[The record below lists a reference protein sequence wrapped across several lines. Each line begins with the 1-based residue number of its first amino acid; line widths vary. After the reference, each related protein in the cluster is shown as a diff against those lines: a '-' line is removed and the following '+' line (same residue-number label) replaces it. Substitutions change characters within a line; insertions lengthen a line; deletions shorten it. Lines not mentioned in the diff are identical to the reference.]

1 MAPDAKE
8 KNTYLNDPESGA
20 EMMRLLDQDHT
31 LTTCMGGVW
40 PEQHNPDA
48 IQDVLDIACGPGGW
62 VQEIA
67 FIYPAIQITGI
78 DISQAMIEYATMQ
91 ARVQHLDN
99 AHFHVM
105 DATRQLDF
113 PDASFD
119 LVNSRTIAGFMRTS
133 IWPTLIQECMRL
145 LRPGGILRITET
157 DHWGTSNAPAFSTLM
172 DLTYLAASLSEHSFD
187 PSRHTFGI
195 TPMLAKLFR
204 SAGFQNIESRAHAI
218 DFSSGAPAHQ
228 AMHQNFR
235 VFFQLVQPFLLK
247 VRNTYPH
254 MGIPDQEELEH
265 LYEQM
270 DLEMIDNNFAGIFY
284 LLTVWGLKP
293 N

>member
-1 MAPDAKE
+1 MESMRDCWDGSKSKRNYSNGHQRLQTDWKRSLTMAPDAKE

-48 IQDVLDIACGPGGW
+48 IQDVLDIACGPGGC

-105 DATRQLDF
+105 DWTRQL
-113 PDASFD
+113 A
-119 LVNSRTIAGFMRTS
+119 
-133 IWPTLIQECMRL
+133 
-145 LRPGGILRITET
+145 
-157 DHWGTSNAPAFSTLM
+157 
-172 DLTYLAASLSEHSFD
+172 
-187 PSRHTFGI
+187 
-195 TPMLAKLFR
+195 
-204 SAGFQNIESRAHAI
+204 
-218 DFSSGAPAHQ
+218 
-228 AMHQNFR
+228 
-235 VFFQLVQPFLLK
+235 
-247 VRNTYPH
+247 
-254 MGIPDQEELEH
+254 
-265 LYEQM
+265 
-270 DLEMIDNNFAGIFY
+270 
-284 LLTVWGLKP
+284 
-293 N
+293 